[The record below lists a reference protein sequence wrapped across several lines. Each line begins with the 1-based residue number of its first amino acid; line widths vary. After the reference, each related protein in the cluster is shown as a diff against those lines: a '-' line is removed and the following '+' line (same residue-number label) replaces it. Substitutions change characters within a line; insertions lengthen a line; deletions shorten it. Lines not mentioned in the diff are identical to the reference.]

1 MYIGIIA
8 LHALVGIRG
17 AAAFSSLSS
26 ITRVATSSQSPN
38 VHLSPHAHLAKSKG
52 FEEEDDDDEI
62 SPDYDEEDW
71 RAFRAKLV
79 MSEASASSAK
89 SSNGGLIM
97 DDDEDLDGIG
107 ALFAKPETTVAS
119 SQPSFVLPPGFTP
132 LDPSQVGSW

>member
-1 MYIGIIA
+1 MHIGIIS
-8 LHALVGIRG
+8 LHAIVAYDGVV
-17 AAAFSSLSS
+17 AFSSLSS
-26 ITRVATSSQSPN
+26 ITRVATQDLNIHSSFL
-38 VHLSPHAHLAKSKG
+38 VHSAKSKG

-62 SPDYDEEDW
+62 SPDCDEEDW

-89 SSNGGLIM
+89 SSSGGLIM